1 MALLERVSTLVRANL
16 NDLIDKAEEPEK
28 MIKQVILDM
37 QNQLLQVK
45 TQVAIAIADQ
55 HLLEKKQKE
64 NEDKVAEWMRK
75 AELSVDKKQDD
86 LARASLQR
94 VESYR
99 EMSESFAQ
107 QVADQKAQ
115 VENLKSALRQL
126 EQKLSEAQAKADLLI
141 AQHRRARAVGKAS
154 DARMAMGDGSKAAAF
169 DRMKRKVAHSEA
181 VSQAKAEIAGDNME
195 DRLAALEKEDRI
207 EQLLAE
213 LKGKRGRS
221 CDRECAG
228 DFMINLRSFMAV
240 AERRG
245 EFLGSHARGSGR
257 LLVEYSFS
265 LAGGSYSAN
274 RLPCFLGAA
283 CCDFTRFVSDSL
295 TVRYRPGNPTVNKL
309 DRSVWEDLRSVAD
322 FLDANSV

>member
-55 HLLEKKQKE
+55 HLLEKKRRE

-107 QVADQKAQ
+107 QVSDQKAQ
-115 VENLKSALRQL
+115 VENLKAALRQL
-126 EQKLSEAQAKADLLI
+126 EQKLTEAQAKADLLI
-141 AQHRRARAVGKAS
+141 ARHRRARAVSKAS
-154 DARMAMGDGSKAAAF
+154 EARLTVGDGSKADAF

-181 VSQAKAEIAGDNME
+181 LGLAKAEIAGDNMD
-195 DRLAALEKEDRI
+195 DRLAALEKEDRV
-207 EQLLAE
+207 ERLLAE
-213 LKGKRGRS
+213 LKGKRG
-221 CDRECAG
+221 A
-228 DFMINLRSFMAV
+228 
-240 AERRG
+240 
-245 EFLGSHARGSGR
+245 
-257 LLVEYSFS
+257 
-265 LAGGSYSAN
+265 
-274 RLPCFLGAA
+274 
-283 CCDFTRFVSDSL
+283 
-295 TVRYRPGNPTVNKL
+295 
-309 DRSVWEDLRSVAD
+309 
-322 FLDANSV
+322 